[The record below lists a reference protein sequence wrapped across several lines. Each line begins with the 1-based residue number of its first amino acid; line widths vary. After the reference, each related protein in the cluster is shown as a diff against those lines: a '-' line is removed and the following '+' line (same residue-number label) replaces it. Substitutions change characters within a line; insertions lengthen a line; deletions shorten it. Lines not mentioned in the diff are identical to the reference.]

1 MRLQNGPWLLEPL
14 ADAEGEH
21 LLRLGVVGLE
31 LAGMQQGRAVFAQLA
46 GAHGVAVVVVSA

>member
-1 MRLQNGPWLLEPL
+1 MRLQNGPWLLESL

-31 LAGMQQGRAVFAQLA
+31 LAGVKQGRAVFAQFA

>member
-1 MRLQNGPWLLEPL
+1 MRLQNGPWLLESL

-31 LAGMQQGRAVFAQLA
+31 LAGVQQGRAVFRQLA
-46 GAHGVAVVVVSA
+46 GAHGVAVVVICA